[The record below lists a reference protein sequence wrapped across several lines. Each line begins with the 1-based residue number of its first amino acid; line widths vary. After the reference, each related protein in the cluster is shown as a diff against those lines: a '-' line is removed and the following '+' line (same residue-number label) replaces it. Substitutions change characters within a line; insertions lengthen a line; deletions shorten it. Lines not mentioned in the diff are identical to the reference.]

1 MLSSYI
7 EGLPTAI
14 SVIVIII
21 VIKVAQK
28 RVRYQPYLFLK
39 SGPDMDWSDINHI
52 YFTRS

>member
-39 SGPDMDWSDINHI
+39 VAPDMDWSDINHI
-52 YFTRS
+52 YF